1 MADKNTRY
9 RIDNGGCRGAFVPG
23 FGDKYY
29 WETVDEACE
38 AAKILHENSNRKYP
52 YEIVAIDIS
61 RREGG
66 FFNSHPEIR
75 VELVINE
82 D

>member
-1 MADKNTRY
+1 MNDKNIKY

-23 FGDKYY
+23 FGWKYY
-29 WETVDEACE
+29 WDTVDEAAE
-38 AAKILHENSNRKYP
+38 AAKILHENSNRKFP
-52 YEIVAIDIS
+52 YEIVSIDIS
-61 RREGG
+61 KKEGR
-66 FFNSHPEIR
+66 FNLHPEIR